1 MLGRGTREVKP
12 VLPSA
17 APWRTMA
24 AVRRD
29 ATMPTLNGKTLFVTG
44 ATRGIGLA
52 IALRAARDG
61 ARVAVVGKT
70 AEPHPK
76 LPGTVDEAVAAIEDA
91 GGSAIGCVCDIRF
104 DDQVAAAVART
115 VQAFGG
121 IDVLVNNA
129 GTISLTPT
137 LATDMKRF
145 DLMHAV
151 NSRAT
156 FLCARLCIP
165 HLSTAPNPHI
175 LTVSPP
181 LTLEPRWFAPHLA
194 YSLSKYAM
202 SLCTLG
208 LAAELADAG
217 IAVNSLWPKTIIATA
232 AIKNLLGG
240 DAAVARSRSPDIMA
254 DAAHAIL
261 TAPSRACTGRF
272 CLDEDVLAAA
282 GVTNFDKYAV
292 TPGAEL
298 IPDFFV

>member
-1 MLGRGTREVKP
+1 
-12 VLPSA
+12 
-17 APWRTMA
+17 MA
-24 AVRRD
+24 AVHGD
-29 ATMPTLNGKTLFVTG
+29 TPMPTLSGKTLFITG

-61 ARVAVVGKT
+61 ANVAVGGKT
-70 AEPHPK
+70 AAPHPR
-76 LPGTVDEAVAAIEDA
+76 LPGTVDEAVSAIEDA
-91 GGSAIGCVCDIRF
+91 GGRAIGCVCDIRS
-104 DDQVAAAVART
+104 DDQVAAAVERT
-115 VQAFGG
+115 VQAFGVL
-121 IDVLVNNA
+121 DVLVNNA

-145 DLMHAV
+145 DLMHGV
-151 NSRAT
+151 NSRAA

-165 HLSTAPNPHI
+165 HLSKAPNPHI

-194 YSLSKYAM
+194 YSMSKYAM

-208 LAAELADAG
+208 LAAELAEAG
-217 IAVNSLWPKTIIATA
+217 IAVNSLWPKTTIATA
-232 AIKNLLGG
+232 AIRNLLGG
-240 DAAVARSRSPDIMA
+240 EAAVARSRTPDIMA

-261 TAPSRACTGRF
+261 TAPSRAFTGRF
-272 CLDEDVLAAA
+272 CVDEDVLADA
-282 GVTNFDKYAV
+282 GVTDFDRYAV